1 MEELNQRVKHDLSC
15 IAFGGPGW
23 VKPTSRP
30 EGHVYD
36 VVIIGGGQ
44 SGLGAAFGLFRER
57 IYNVLVID
65 ENPEGLEGPWDT
77 YARMITLRTPKH
89 LSSIDLGVP
98 SLTFRAWWEAQHGV
112 EGWEQV
118 DKIPRGE
125 WMNYLRWFRQ
135 VLGLPVRNGRKLTLI
150 EPLGDGL
157 HRLHTEAAAGVD
169 GGRGR
174 SVEGIPAGAQ
184 DGGGVAE
191 TLSTGGQTAAAE
203 TVPAAGQAGAP
214 ETILARK
221 VVLATGIQGGGEW
234 HVPRSIAERL
244 PKSRYAHTSERIDFD
259 AIRGK
264 RIGILGGGASAFDN
278 ANHAL
283 TEGAAEVHVFVR
295 RDRLPAVN
303 PIRQMEVSG
312 MIERFHTLPDADKYA
327 VISHFFKFNQPPT
340 NDTYQRAAAWPGFRL
355 HLGSPWLDV
364 AEEDGEVRVT
374 TPKGSFGFDF
384 LIISTGLL
392 SDLSLRPELKL
403 LEPYA
408 ARWKDRYAAPPEW
421 ANPLLDAHPYL
432 TPGFAMTSRNEA
444 GEKLLHGLFI
454 FNYSA
459 LASCGLSASAISGTR
474 NAVPKLSA
482 AIADQLFLDS
492 KVETLESF
500 FAYQEEEFKG

>member
-1 MEELNQRVKHDLSC
+1 MSLEELNRRVKHDLSC
-15 IAFGGPGW
+15 IAFGGPAW

-36 VVIIGGGQ
+36 VVIVGGGQ

-98 SLTFRAWWEAQHGV
+98 SLTFRAWWEAQHGP

-135 VLGLPVRNGRKLTLI
+135 VLALPVRNSRRLTLV
-150 EPLGDGL
+150 EPLGEGL
-157 HRLHTEAAAGVD
+157 HRLHLEESGAVNGESREEGSVDGQKAAGSGIRGEAA
-169 GGRGR
+169 
-174 SVEGIPAGAQ
+174 
-184 DGGGVAE
+184 
-191 TLSTGGQTAAAE
+191 
-203 TVPAAGQAGAP
+203 P
-214 ETILARK
+214 EVILARK

-234 HVPRSIAERL
+234 HVPRMITEQL
-244 PKSRYAHTSERIDFD
+244 PKERYAHTSERIDFE
-259 AIRGK
+259 ALRGK

-278 ANHAL
+278 ANYAL

-295 RDRLPAVN
+295 RDKLPAVN

-312 MIERFHTLPDADKYA
+312 MIERYHTLSDAEKYA
-327 VISHFFKFNQPPT
+327 VIAHFFTFNQPPT

-364 AEEDGEVRVT
+364 AEQGEEVRVT

-392 SDLSLRPELKL
+392 SDLSLRPELRL
-403 LEPYA
+403 LEPHA
-408 ARWKDRYAAPPEW
+408 ARWADRYAAPPET
-421 ANPLLDAHPYL
+421 ANLLLDAHPYL
-432 TPGFAMTSRNEA
+432 TPGFALSGRDEE
-444 GEKLLHGLFI
+444 GKKLLHGVFI

-474 NAVPKLSA
+474 NAVPKLAA
-482 AIADQLFLDS
+482 AIADQLFTDNRE
-492 KVETLESF
+492 ETLENF
-500 FAYQEEEFKG
+500 FAYREEEFQG

>member
-15 IAFGGPGW
+15 IAFGGPAW
-23 VKPTSRP
+23 VKPASHP

-36 VVIIGGGQ
+36 VVIVGGGQ

-98 SLTFRAWWEAQHGV
+98 SLTFRAWWEAQHGP

-118 DKIPRGE
+118 DKIPRGQ

-135 VLGLPVRNGRKLTLI
+135 VLALPVQNGRKLTLV

-157 HRLHTEAAAGVD
+157 HRLHLEV
-169 GGRGR
+169 
-174 SVEGIPAGAQ
+174 SGA
-184 DGGGVAE
+184 
-191 TLSTGGQTAAAE
+191 T
-203 TVPAAGQAGAP
+203 AP
-214 ETILARK
+214 ESILARK

-234 HVPRSIAERL
+234 HVPRMVSERL
-244 PKSRYAHTSERIDFD
+244 PKSRYAHTSEHVDFEVLK
-259 AIRGK
+259 GK

-283 TEGAAEVHVFVR
+283 TEGVAEVHVFVR

-312 MIERFHTLPDADKYA
+312 MIERYHTLPDADKYA

-355 HLGSPWLDV
+355 HLGSPWLDT
-364 AEEDGEVRVT
+364 AEEGGEVRVT

-392 SDLSLRPELKL
+392 SDLALRPELRL
-403 LEPYA
+403 LEPHA
-408 ARWKDRYAAPPEW
+408 ARWKDLYQAPPET

-432 TPGFAMTSRNEA
+432 TPGFALTAR
-444 GEKLLHGLFI
+444 GEEGKQLLHGVFI

-474 NAVPKLSA
+474 NAVPKLAA

-492 KVETLESF
+492 RAETLESF